1 MQIVRL
7 VMMIVAVAGIIYA
20 LEYME
25 RGIAVWFWITLLGVG
40 FVGLLYTF
48 RLTQRRVRL
57 ERRARERQ
65 EKKKIPPVE
74 TLTFIRRT
82 SLPGGSVSG
91 RRLAVPMGRFS
102 RGGSFIPEERACFL
116 PLDFAVV
123 AGGKAV
129 GGVGFVLGTDVER
142 FGAKIG
148 FWLSSRC
155 RGRGMMTAAVRQAVE
170 WMFANTPIIRIF
182 AAAYATNSASQRVLV
197 KAGFRHVGTF
207 RKAFFKNG
215 AFVDGC
221 YYELLK

>member
-1 MQIVRL
+1 MKTNVMQIVRL

-65 EKKKIPPVE
+65 EKKKSPVE

-91 RRLAVPMGRFS
+91 RRLVSCRWISPSWQAARPWAAWGSCSGRMS
-102 RGGSFIPEERACFL
+102 SASAPKSASGSQA
-116 PLDFAVV
+116 A
-123 AGGKAV
+123 AGG
-129 GGVGFVLGTDVER
+129 
-142 FGAKIG
+142 GA
-148 FWLSSRC
+148 
-155 RGRGMMTAAVRQAVE
+155 
-170 WMFANTPIIRIF
+170 
-182 AAAYATNSASQRVLV
+182 
-197 KAGFRHVGTF
+197 
-207 RKAFFKNG
+207 
-215 AFVDGC
+215 
-221 YYELLK
+221 